1 MRQTISEGDRT
12 SEMGQ
17 EYCGLHWH
25 QYNLPDG
32 LDPPPERQVDQG
44 PGQQQ
49 AARQLPADGPDIVN
63 TLRYVQHEITK
74 ICQQTLIW
82 SWGNPDLPKIDVR
95 GKKKIPSE
103 SFQTSNMTLT
113 IYSWSLRIEVL
124 RCEVWTYWKNS
135 SEGILA
141 SRAESV
147 RFLHTSTVTS
157 LWKTQSPSL
166 DSGREGRGTK
176 ILGWREWLRMNV
188 LIILKKSKMLKII
201 LMKTLILFWLPKT
214 WLYFAF

>member
-82 SWGNPDLPKIDVR
+82 SWGNPDLPKIDLR
-95 GKKKIPSE
+95 GKKKNPIWE
-103 SFQTSNMTLT
+103 LSNLKHDIDQSITCHLIVMFEDWGTEMRGLDLLEEL
-113 IYSWSLRIEVL
+113 IRGHLGLAGGVGEVPPHVHRDLSLEDAVPVTRF
-124 RCEVWTYWKNS
+124 RAWGKRNKD
-135 SEGILA
+135 
-141 SRAESV
+141 SRMA
-147 RFLHTSTVTS
+147 
-157 LWKTQSPSL
+157 
-166 DSGREGRGTK
+166 
-176 ILGWREWLRMNV
+176 RM
-188 LIILKKSKMLKII
+188 
-201 LMKTLILFWLPKT
+201 
-214 WLYFAF
+214 A